1 MSNIRRAR
9 AVGAAVLALAL
20 AGAAPAAG
28 QADERPLDRERMTQ
42 YARAHGA
49 LNDARDEFHG
59 KVGRVHDEQGRERAR
74 VEMEEQIAEA
84 LAAHE
89 LTQEEY
95 DEITLLIS
103 LDGDA
108 RALFEE
114 ILAELAEETA
124 PSG

>member
-42 YARAHGA
+42 YARAHRA